1 SALTGASFINT
12 NKHGFV
18 PVHPPKTTSK
28 ILDSDEGSRTTSR
41 TAMSFNH
48 LSSTPKPGLS
58 ETLNAESDRQD
69 EEGDTN
75 PHYSESFISSTS
87 TRMKSS
93 MLQPAPSKRTQ
104 RDPTSRQSFT
114 GDENSLSPVI
124 RSFDDFSS
132 VMGEDDKNCS
142 GSATSGVSDNRKSRC
157 KTALSHSD
165 HSQSASPTLS
175 SLSDNSTRRNAAPA
189 SFTYEDRS
197 ECEGTDGYSDDFE
210 SSDEEDKCENVTQ
223 LEIIKEPEVIR
234 PINKTSLA
242 KESTTQTTS
251 DTSQATSPPTPL
263 QFVSGGNGS
272 TSGDLST
279 EKSKTSAPRK
289 AKDAVE
295 KAQFRN
301 AGTLTDTS
309 LWSVVG
315 PASWQHPSIQPGWY
329 DQSAFVAAVTAA
341 VGQITARQTDPQPI
355 LKAMLESKNVVDTV
369 TSYNPCVTVLDN
381 MLRQQLKLTRQFLA
395 SHRAMHD
402 TLMAALQ
409 KCVVPPLTPIN
420 LRLNY
425 TSQPMKP
432 L

>member
-132 VMGEDDKNCS
+132 VMGED
-142 GSATSGVSDNRKSRC
+142 
-157 KTALSHSD
+157 D